1 MYKSKLRELKRA
13 SRAVFKR
20 VTETQLRPKLLN
32 NLNTSLNVSRD
43 FLNRMKNLSGELQ
56 IFTDVEMT
64 TLETLIEETEVG
76 LSLSLSL
83 SLTHMLPSLS
93 LQEWMAK
100 MIAQQEATPAYEE
113 PVLLASD
120 IEEQT
125 KKVDREILY
134 LLNKLRSHRPPKAK
148 NATTNATN
156 TSTTANQNK
165 TSSKVS

>member
-64 TLETLIEETEVG
+64 TLETLIEETEVSLSLSFSLSLLSS

-83 SLTHMLPSLS
+83 SLFLSLTHTHTHFPLSLSPGVDGQDDSPARSHSSIWRACATRQWHWRADQESRPWNPLPS
-93 LQEWMAK
+93 QQAK
-100 MIAQQEATPAYEE
+100 KP
-113 PVLLASD
+113 S
-120 IEEQT
+120 
-125 KKVDREILY
+125 
-134 LLNKLRSHRPPKAK
+134 
-148 NATTNATN
+148 
-156 TSTTANQNK
+156 TSK
-165 TSSKVS
+165 G